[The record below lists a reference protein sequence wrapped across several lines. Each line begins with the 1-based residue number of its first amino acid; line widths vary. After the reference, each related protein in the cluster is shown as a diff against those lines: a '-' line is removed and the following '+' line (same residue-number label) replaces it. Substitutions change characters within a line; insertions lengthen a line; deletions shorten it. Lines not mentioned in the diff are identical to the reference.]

1 MHIVERSLQILLD
14 DARYCR
20 LAAAA
25 RERGTSIA
33 AVVREAIDLALPVD
47 HAKKRAALKA
57 ILEAEPTPM
66 PDVDELKREIADG
79 RSRAL

>member
-25 RERGTSIA
+25 RERGTTIA

-47 HAKKRAALKA
+47 HAKMRAALKT
-57 ILEAEPTPM
+57 IL
-66 PDVDELKREIADG
+66 
-79 RSRAL
+79 